1 MNRTVKSLAFA
12 LVIALALWAKVG
24 TPAAE
29 GGRRLDARQLTFTD
43 ADGNI
48 VRGTDFAGKWLL
60 VYFGYSHCADLCP
73 TGLSALA
80 SALEQIGPAAEH
92 IQPLF
97 ITVDPERDN
106 GAVLR
111 TFPQA
116 FDPRMVGLGGSI
128 EQIKNAAEVF
138 GISIRKVIQGDSDY
152 VVDQTSSYTLVDP
165 SRTQAQELREA
176 EPHLLAAK
184 LLAALSNA
192 GVALDNVNNIGA
204 YR

>member
-1 MNRTVKSLAFA
+1 MNRTVKSLALA
-12 LVIALALWAKVG
+12 WMAALALWVQAG
-24 TPAAE
+24 TLAAE
-29 GGRRLDARQLTFTD
+29 GARQLDVRALTFTD

-80 SALEQIGPAAEH
+80 NALEQIGPAAEH

-106 GAVLR
+106 GEILR
-111 TFPQA
+111 SFPQA
-116 FDPRMVGLGGSI
+116 FDPRMVGLGGSVD
-128 EQIKNAAEVF
+128 EIKRAAEVF
-138 GISIRKVIQGDSDY
+138 GISIRKVIQGDADY
-152 VVDQTSSYTLVDP
+152 VVDHTSSYTLVNP
-165 SRTQAQELREA
+165 SRTQAQELRQA
-176 EPHLLAAK
+176 EPHLLAAN
-184 LLAALSNA
+184 LLAALSKA
-192 GVALDNVNNIGA
+192 GVPLDNVNNIGA